1 MRSGGEGAGS
11 GPHPDT
17 KAIDAR
23 AIHRP
28 KIWGWEVENRLAR
41 LRGHVGAVGRM
52 VEEERCADEILL
64 QVAAVKAAL
73 NKFSAV
79 LIDHEL
85 KSCVETCM
93 SGDSDER
100 LKRVTKVLS
109 TLLGQS

>member
-1 MRSGGEGAGS
+1 MTADLAAVVVDTSYLD
-11 GPHPDT
+11 PDSK
-17 KAIDAR
+17 KALL
-23 AIHRP
+23 
-28 KIWGWEVENRLAR
+28 NRLAR
-41 LRGHVGAVGRM
+41 LQGHVGAVGRM

-85 KSCVETCM
+85 KSYVETCM
-93 SGDSDER
+93 TGDSDER